1 MDATWLLFFSGEQVR
16 GNMQRLAP
24 ESHDG
29 SSLRTNTGQ
38 IQRRRARARPWT
50 PRPRFNISASLGGGS
65 HPVMLRE
72 EDYLL
77 KPHSRT
83 ARLLKVVRA
92 PLHHPPDHAG
102 GEAREKGRS
111 GSGCG

>member
-1 MDATWLLFFSGEQVR
+1 MPPAAVFLWRTGEGQYAAFGPR
-16 GNMQRLAP
+16 IPRWEQ
-24 ESHDG
+24 
-29 SSLRTNTGQ
+29 SLRTNTGQ

-50 PRPRFNISASLGGGS
+50 PRPQFNISASLGDGS

-72 EDYLL
+72 EGYLL